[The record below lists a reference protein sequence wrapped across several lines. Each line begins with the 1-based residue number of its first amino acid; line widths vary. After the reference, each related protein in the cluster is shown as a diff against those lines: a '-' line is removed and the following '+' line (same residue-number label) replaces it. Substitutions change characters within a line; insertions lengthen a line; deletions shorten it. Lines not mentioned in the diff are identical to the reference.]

1 MSRGKV
7 EKNHIVSVSNNILRN
22 IEIDGEKSY
31 NTLTRIKNFEK
42 KNDGKSQVNLIHGSS
57 VWADTVPD
65 PREDVMRRKGWYYQ
79 NRGLGQKMNL
89 YFFDGANETFT
100 LGEVKYLY
108 CKMFIDSWSNNS
120 QNLPF
125 FHIYTKPTGVNDAGA
140 FYHSKVDYTMTQNT
154 PKIGLGE
161 ECFFFAESVPE
172 DNEKWFENR
181 TIQMVDKILNG
192 DCADDEEILF
202 LALGTDSS
210 AMPFLVNIGV
220 QELGFSMGE
229 YKRKMELI
237 GFINDDVLH
246 HDHILKDYNLPS
258 GTNTLTE
265 SIRIDTTHGNISWWV
280 QSNGVVLS
288 NQIGVEIQ
296 VSHDGS
302 TYETIALNS
311 KFVDVEDGTYSR
323 FGNIKDFKPTF
334 VRIRVTN
341 NDNLQGDNFNVYI
354 SY

>member
-7 EKNHIVSVSNNILRN
+7 QNNHIISVSNNILRN
-22 IEIDGEKSY
+22 IEVDGEKSY

-42 KNDGKSQVNLIHGSS
+42 KNEGKSQVNLIHGSS
-57 VWADTVPD
+57 VWADSSPD
-65 PREDVMRRKGWYYQ
+65 PREDVMRRDGWYYQ
-79 NRGLGQKMNL
+79 NQTLGDKMNL
-89 YFFDGANETFT
+89 YFFDGNSETFT
-100 LGEVKYLY
+100 LGDVKYLY
-108 CKMFIDSWSNNS
+108 CKMFIDSWGKDV
-120 QNLPF
+120 QKLPF
-125 FHIYTKPTGVNDAGA
+125 FHIYTKPTGVNDAGS
-140 FYHSKVDYTMTQNT
+140 FYHSRVTYDMTLNT

-181 TIQMVDKILNG
+181 TIQMLNKTLNG
-192 DCADDEEILF
+192 DCENDEEIVL
-202 LALGTDSS
+202 LALSTDSS
-210 AMPFLVNIGV
+210 AIPFGVNLCV

-246 HDHILKDYNLPS
+246 HDNILRGFTLPS
-258 GTNTLTE
+258 GTNTLTK
-265 SIRIDTTHGNISWWV
+265 SIRIDSAHGNISWWV
-280 QSNGVVLS
+280 QSNGVILS

-296 VSHDGS
+296 VSHDGII
-302 TYETIALNS
+302 YETIALNS
-311 KFVDVEDGTYSR
+311 KFVDAQDGTFSR

-334 VRIRVTN
+334 VRLRVTN
-341 NDNLQGDNFNVYI
+341 NDNSNSDKFSVYL